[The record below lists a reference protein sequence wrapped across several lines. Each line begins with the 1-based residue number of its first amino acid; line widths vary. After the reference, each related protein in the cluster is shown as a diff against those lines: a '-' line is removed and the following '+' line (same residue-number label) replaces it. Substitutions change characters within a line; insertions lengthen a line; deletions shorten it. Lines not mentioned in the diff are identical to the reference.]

1 MKFMRFRKNL
11 RNSSGQSLV
20 ETALAMPMLLCIVL
34 NAINFAYFFLMA
46 VNLTASTRVGAMYSV
61 QGSATP
67 SSTLIPNAGPSGSST
82 CGTGTSSQ
90 LYVCFLTNED
100 MRGAVNSPTTKASL
114 QVCSQANGITSP
126 GTTTQKTTCTTYGP
140 SLPTGFTFPTPASD
154 PELNAGST
162 ATAFLLNR
170 VDIFY
175 QFSPLIPGRLF
186 NVVLLASPICSGSGT
201 SFTCTFHRQS
211 SMRVMN

>member
-1 MKFMRFRKNL
+1 MKFIQLRKNL

-46 VNLTASTRVGAMYSV
+46 VNLTASSRVGAMYSA

-67 SSTLIPNAGPSGSST
+67 SSTLIPVAGPSGSST

-90 LYVCFLTNED
+90 LFVCFLTYED
-100 MRGAVNSPTTKASL
+100 MRGAVNSPTTRASL
-114 QVCSQANGITSP
+114 QVCSQANGITTP
-126 GTTTQKTTCTTYGP
+126 GTTQTTTCTTYGP

-154 PELNAGST
+154 PELNAAST

-186 NVVLLASPICSGSGT
+186 NVVLMAAPICSGSGN
-201 SFTCTFHRQS
+201 SFACTFHRQT